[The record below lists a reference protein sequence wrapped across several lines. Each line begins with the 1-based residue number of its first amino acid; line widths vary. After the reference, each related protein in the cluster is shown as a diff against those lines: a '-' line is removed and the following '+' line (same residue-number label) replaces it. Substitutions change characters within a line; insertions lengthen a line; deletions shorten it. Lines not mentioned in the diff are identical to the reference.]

1 MRLHQLLNNPKQ
13 SCFQDSAILVLSDG
27 TEFIGNSIGFP
38 GVSYGEVVFNTS
50 MSGYQEIISDP
61 SYSNQ
66 LVTLTSPHIGNVGCN
81 KEDMESSTIHLSG
94 LIVKNLSKFFSNHRS
109 EESLSNFLL
118 RNKVTGISDID
129 TRKLT
134 LHLRKNGSKNGVIF
148 SFKNKKISEVREEAL
163 KILNSFKGIL
173 GSKLAMNTSTKI
185 DYTFRENEE
194 KNLNFDDNKTP
205 LIIVYD
211 LGIKKNILK
220 ILDKF
225 KCRIIVV
232 PYNFKYDDILSLN
245 PDGIVLSNGPGDPEP
260 CVEIIE
266 IVKNIIRDKIPLL
279 GICLG
284 HQIFAIAC
292 GAKTKKMLFGHH
304 GANHP
309 IQDLTTG
316 KIYITSQ
323 NHGFVV
329 DESSINSNL
338 QVTHKSL
345 FDGTIQGLRHE
356 FAPAL
361 SYQGHPEGSPGPN
374 DLENIFSQFVLSLK
388 K

>member
-1 MRLHQLLNNPKQ
+1 MRLDQLLNNQNQ

-27 TEFIGNSIGFP
+27 TEFTGKSIGFP
-38 GVSYGEVVFNTS
+38 GVSCGEVVFNTS

-66 LVTLTSPHIGNVGCN
+66 LVTLTCPHIGNVGCN
-81 KEDMESSTIHLSG
+81 KEDMESNTIYLSG

-109 EESLSNFLL
+109 EESINDFLL
-118 RNKVTGISDID
+118 RNKIVGISDID

-148 SFKNKKISEVREEAL
+148 SYKEKKISEVREEAL

-185 DYTFRENEE
+185 DYTFHKNEE
-194 KNLNFDDNKTP
+194 KNSNIDKNKKP
-205 LIIVYD
+205 LIVVYD

-225 KCRIIVV
+225 QCRLIVV
-232 PYNFKYDDILSLN
+232 PYNYKYVDVLSLN

-260 CVEIIE
+260 CKEIIK
-266 IVKNIIRDKIPLL
+266 IVKKIVKDKIPLL

-309 IQDLTTG
+309 IQNLTTG

-329 DESSINSNL
+329 DESSVSSNL
-338 QVTHKSL
+338 KVTHKSL
-345 FDGTIQGLRHE
+345 FDGTIQGLSHE
-356 FAPAL
+356 FAPAF

-374 DLENIFSQFVLSLK
+374 DLENIFSQFVLSLRK
-388 K
+388 